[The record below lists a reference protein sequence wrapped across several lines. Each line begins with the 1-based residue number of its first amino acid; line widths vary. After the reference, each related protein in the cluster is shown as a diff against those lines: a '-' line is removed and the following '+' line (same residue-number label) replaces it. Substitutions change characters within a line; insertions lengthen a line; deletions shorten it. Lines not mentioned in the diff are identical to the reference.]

1 MGYEEKERKEQAKQ
15 VDSSTSTTT
24 ECINAHVRKRIRR
37 CFSPAGRELLAAE
50 AEEIPHAFVHPLQ
63 SQRVVRS

>member
-1 MGYEEKERKEQAKQ
+1 M
-15 VDSSTSTTT
+15 
-24 ECINAHVRKRIRR
+24 NAHVRKRIRR
-37 CFSPAGRELLAAE
+37 CFTPADRELLAAE